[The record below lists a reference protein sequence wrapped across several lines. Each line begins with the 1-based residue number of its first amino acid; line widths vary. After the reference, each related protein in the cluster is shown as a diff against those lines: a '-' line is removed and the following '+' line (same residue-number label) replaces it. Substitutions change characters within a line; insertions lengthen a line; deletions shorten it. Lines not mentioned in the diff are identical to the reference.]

1 MKLLL
6 LTLLLVSCCK
16 PKERVCK
23 TVAEVG
29 GCTQSYC
36 GVKFKDGTFT
46 SNARNPIV
54 GATMCMRG
62 DIYALEDN

>member
-6 LTLLLVSCCK
+6 LTLLLISCCK

-29 GCTQSYC
+29 GCTRRYC

-46 SNARNPIV
+46 SKARNPIV
-54 GATMCMRG
+54 GATMCTKGSFYHIQG
-62 DIYALEDN
+62 D